1 MWPAPS
7 TVWDPFSSGLI
18 ICVRLFFSLYF
29 STSHLGPRGLF
40 PRICICFI
48 TVSLASGASAP
59 PAECTWNPLS
69 VLCRRVWAEK
79 RKRNKVSPLG
89 VTPRYL
95 PPDTTRRHSTKQIMT
110 FMRRGAANLPLRR
123 WGKHGAAKCSYTSL
137 PGGKQVCF
145 LLPPWLPPPPRSLRL
160 NDALSALFCL
170 FLWAALPESLSLQQL
185 SSLIIAAGRVVVPGS
200 PRWRAAVRPPRSEG
214 RAAPEQTGGQRSSP
228 PMGDGG
234 RLKVRFSFRL
244 WSLKPELDLC
254 AILKVLVLFLH
265 LFSQL
270 FLISNGMFS
279 AATGHWFHQRRLRC
293 CFTRRFYSPVFR
305 TVDITLHFCSLIS
318 FGAQTETERE
328 PGGFWLAAWPVND
341 HMTLGFFLT
350 ESFYWKL
357 PKTTANSLQSSF
369 TDMPEQ
375 RHLLEV
381 LYRFRISYF

>member
-18 ICVRLFFSLYF
+18 ICVWLFFSLYF
-29 STSHLGPRGLF
+29 FTSHLGPRGLF

-79 RKRNKVSPLG
+79 RKRNKVFSLG

-160 NDALSALFCL
+160 NDALSAQFCL

-185 SSLIIAAGRVVVPGS
+185 SSLIIAAGRVVVPGG

-254 AILKVLVLFLH
+254 AILKSVSIVSPPVFPALPHLKGDVLSSH
-265 LFSQL
+265 GT
-270 FLISNGMFS
+270 LISSETPQMLL
-279 AATGHWFHQRRLRC
+279 HQAFLQS
-293 CFTRRFYSPVFR
+293 CFQDSRYNAPFLQLDQLWSTDRNWARTRR
-305 TVDITLHFCSLIS
+305 ILIGCLTCEWS
-318 FGAQTETERE
+318 HDLR
-328 PGGFWLAAWPVND
+328 
-341 HMTLGFFLT
+341 FLLN
-350 ESFYWKL
+350 WVV
-357 PKTTANSLQSSF
+357 
-369 TDMPEQ
+369 
-375 RHLLEV
+375 LLET
-381 LYRFRISYF
+381 S